1 MLDEFYE
8 ICKFIVC
15 LCGTAI
21 LVLLTIAMVTMV
33 VVLLLR

>member
-8 ICKFIVC
+8 ICKSIVC

-21 LVLLTIAMVTMV
+21 MVLLTITMVTLI

>member
-8 ICKFIVC
+8 ICKFFVC
-15 LCGTAI
+15 LCGIAI
-21 LVLLTIAMVTMV
+21 GLLLTITMFTLV